1 MQSASETNPYQKVT
15 RMANVDQSQMWAQLM
30 QAMQSKLF
38 PNGLG
43 ADTVFSAA
51 SVARAV
57 NLNATDPGVTN
68 FGVYSLGD
76 IVPSN
81 SPAYNP
87 APSGFV
93 TSYTQFLD
101 WIDLGG
107 DSNPNLQ
114 SQLNIALDGDGGA
127 TPGLNAVQAGYNTV
141 YSAAA
146 AQYVLQKQAAATV
159 GDTIAP
165 FKSWVLT
172 NYPQYAAAKNQLDG
186 AQSKVDQLSNQLY
199 GPGYQQVQLAR
210 QITGINGGAQDPT
223 TQNAYN
229 MQVTSATYVPPGS
242 TAAVIGAAAAVSTST
257 TAQGV
262 SSFVPLYSLDTA
274 YAATYA
280 EWQKASAAGTI
291 GETFHFDSHSSDY
304 DYKESGWNASAQA
317 SWHSFFWSASASSSS
332 SAQTV
337 SVDDSSSDFSVDV
350 SFVGVKAF
358 SITPGTWYQ
367 NGSLLSTYKDKLKP
381 GAPDFFSDN
390 GALARRASQIVL
402 GFEPTITV
410 KLSASDYSRL
420 KSSWQTQESLSVGV
434 GPFSFSGSGG
444 ADSSKDNIHYDD
456 ATSSIKIG
464 PIKSTMPVLLGV
476 VSSKV

>member
-262 SSFVPLYSLDTA
+262 SRSCHCTLWTRPMRRPMPNGRRRARPARSARLSTSTRT
-274 YAATYA
+274 AATTTTRNR
-280 EWQKASAAGTI
+280 AGTRRLRPA
-291 GETFHFDSHSSDY
+291 GTRSS
-304 DYKESGWNASAQA
+304 GR
-317 SWHSFFWSASASSSS
+317 
-332 SAQTV
+332 
-337 SVDDSSSDFSVDV
+337 
-350 SFVGVKAF
+350 
-358 SITPGTWYQ
+358 P
-367 NGSLLSTYKDKLKP
+367 
-381 GAPDFFSDN
+381 
-390 GALARRASQIVL
+390 ARRRRRA
-402 GFEPTITV
+402 
-410 KLSASDYSRL
+410 RRR
-420 KSSWQTQESLSVGV
+420 
-434 GPFSFSGSGG
+434 
-444 ADSSKDNIHYDD
+444 
-456 ATSSIKIG
+456 
-464 PIKSTMPVLLGV
+464 
-476 VSSKV
+476 

>member
-1 MQSASETNPYQKVT
+1 MP
-15 RMANVDQSQMWAQLM
+15 NVDQSQMWAQLM

-38 PNGLG
+38 PNGIG
-43 ADTVFSAA
+43 TDMTFSAA

-68 FGVYSLGD
+68 FGIYSLGD
-76 IVPSN
+76 IVPAN

-114 SQLNIALDGDGGA
+114 SQLNIAISGDGGA
-127 TPGLNAVQAGYNTV
+127 TPGLNAVQAAYNTQ
-141 YSAAA
+141 YTAAVT
-146 AQYVLQKQAAATV
+146 QYMVQKTAATSV

-165 FKSWVLT
+165 FKTWTLT
-172 NYPQYAAAKNQLDG
+172 NYPLLATAKSQLDG
-186 AQSKVDQLSNQLY
+186 AQSQVDQLSSQLY
-199 GPGYQQVQLAR
+199 GPGYAQVQLAR
-210 QITGINGGAQDPT
+210 QITGISGGAQDPT
-223 TQNAYN
+223 TQNPYN

-242 TAAVIGAAAAVSTST
+242 TAAVIGAAAAAGTGT
-257 TAQGV
+257 TAQTV
-262 SSFVPLYSLDTA
+262 SSFVPLYALDTA

-291 GETFHFDSHSSDY
+291 GETFHFDSHSNSY
-304 DYKESGWNASAQA
+304 DYSESGWNASAKAGWQ
-317 SWHSFFWSASASSSS
+317 SFFWSASGSSSS

-337 SVDDSSSDFSVDV
+337 NVDTSSSEFSVDV

-367 NGSLLSTYKDKLKP
+367 NGSLLSTYKNKLKP

-410 KLSASDYSRL
+410 KLSAADYSRL
-420 KSSWQTQESLSVGV
+420 KSSWQTEASVAVGV

-444 ADSSKDNIHYDD
+444 ANSSKDNIQYDD
-456 ATSSIKIG
+456 ATSSIRIG